1 MASYAMK
8 PAANPTG
15 GKLKLSVGKLIS
27 PVGRGIT
34 SPDISSGKS
43 SKGGRKFGGR

>member
-15 GKLKLSVGKLIS
+15 GKMKMSVSKLTS
-27 PVGRGIT
+27 PVGRGMS